1 MQALNNDVPQ
11 VLPQQKPGSFTT
23 ELIGFLMDNKKFWL
37 LPLIVMMLVL
47 VTLLLQAPAPSEPGI

>member
-47 VTLLLQAPAPSEPGI
+47 VTLLIQAPAPSEPGI

>member
-23 ELIGFLMDNKKFWL
+23 EFMGFLMSNKRFWL

>member
-1 MQALNNDVPQ
+1 MQALNNDVFQ

-47 VTLLLQAPAPSEPGI
+47 VTLLIQAPAPSEPGI